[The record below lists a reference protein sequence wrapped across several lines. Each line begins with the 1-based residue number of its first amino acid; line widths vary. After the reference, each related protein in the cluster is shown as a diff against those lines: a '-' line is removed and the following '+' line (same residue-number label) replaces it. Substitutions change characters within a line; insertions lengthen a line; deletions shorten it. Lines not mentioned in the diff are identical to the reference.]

1 MKSFKK
7 WLIHKLGGYTEEQRI
22 NHAIT
27 YNTVK
32 LETLKVAYQ
41 IRTSFIDWERYDEAI
56 KEELAISIGKKL
68 YKDNLIH
75 FYVNTNNFGDKVV
88 YGEIKIPIEEHQN
101 EYR

>member
-1 MKSFKK
+1 MNRIKE
-7 WLIHKLGGYTEEQRI
+7 WLIRKLGGYTEKQKVIVTSKSVR
-22 NHAIT
+22 
-27 YNTVK
+27 

-75 FYVNTNNFGDKVV
+75 FYVDTNNFGDKVV
-88 YGEIKIPIEEHQN
+88 YGEIKIPIEGVVYE
-101 EYR
+101 R

>member
-1 MKSFKK
+1 MNRIKE
-7 WLIHKLGGYTEEQRI
+7 WLIRKLGGYTEKQKVIVTSKSVR
-22 NHAIT
+22 
-27 YNTVK
+27 

-75 FYVNTNNFGDKVV
+75 FYVDTNNFGDKVV
-88 YGEIKIPIEEHQN
+88 YGEVKIPIEK
-101 EYR
+101 Y